1 MAYTSA
7 WSVWRFGGSVVVVS
21 AIQLKTEIQTAQ
33 HVTPSPLYTY
43 TCPCRVAVLHVRFFY
58 SVHVI
63 QLLFELRAR
72 GDQVPAG
79 GFGGVAG
86 FGCRWS
92 DSKLPL
98 SHLLFLPSREGIG
111 RPRSCWLL
119 DRGLRGGNVVH
130 LSGMW

>member
-1 MAYTSA
+1 
-7 WSVWRFGGSVVVVS
+7 VVVS

-72 GDQVPAG
+72 RLPVVLARELLPRPTAV
-79 GFGGVAG
+79 VAVRG
-86 FGCRWS
+86 RQRG
-92 DSKLPL
+92 
-98 SHLLFLPSREGIG
+98 PSG
-111 RPRSCWLL
+111 
-119 DRGLRGGNVVH
+119 
-130 LSGMW
+130 